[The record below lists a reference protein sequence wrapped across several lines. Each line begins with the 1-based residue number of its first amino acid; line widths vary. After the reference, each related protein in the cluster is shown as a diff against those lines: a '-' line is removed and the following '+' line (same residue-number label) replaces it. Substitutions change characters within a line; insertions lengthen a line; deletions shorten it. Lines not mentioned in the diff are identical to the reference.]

1 MAAETELSRAGF
13 ERPVIKSEDD
23 RYGFTAIA
31 DGLAQSISRLDDN
44 ISTVIGIEGQWGS
57 GKTSLLHLLTEQ
69 LRLHVSQDTEIVAFS
84 PWLISPDE
92 SPVNSLLTTIAARLV
107 KRDQSVKAHASK
119 LSPLVNTLLD
129 YAQQTSRRIA
139 PLARYA
145 GKFISGMD
153 YAADIMD
160 TVANTDLTRREKTAA
175 ELRADIEQS
184 IANLG
189 VNFIVVIDD
198 LDRLEPAQ
206 AIEILRMVR
215 SVADFSRFRY
225 VMCYDRDVLAHAVE
239 KGLDVPDGRLY
250 LQKII
255 PLSFAIPRPES
266 FALRREFREGAL
278 SLWREVNEGEPD
290 EEIIQLLANY
300 VEVYGEALAT
310 PREVNQALN
319 AVRFRYPGL
328 RDYVFFPDLCL
339 LQLLNTANP
348 TFASWVELYL
358 TEWSMVV
365 NRDGYVSEEEQKA
378 LAEALDLALK
388 NFGASRARSM
398 WELASWLPGISGFN
412 DKTVH
417 LFQTVRG
424 ADAELA
430 NSQRRLC
437 SSIYWRYYFSFSAPQ
452 NVMSDADIQEI
463 IKLADRSYIALETRL
478 MESVTTN
485 GISSRTWFEHILTRL
500 TPLVTGKSNTRV
512 QRNLLKFFFRCS
524 DRILP
529 FYQSRDIF
537 FRQEKTGID
546 GLVTQLAR
554 QQLATSRRK
563 AMVFIRHL
571 FGNAEAFGWAVVY
584 LRQSLPAGSENSL
597 DEKIIFTVE
606 EHEQLRQAL
615 KKRLTDSS
623 VQKKILD
630 VPYLSRFLY
639 AWQEIAGA
647 ETVSEWI
654 SGVRLNDREF
664 LQMLLNLRTAVSSS
678 NLGDYLRLNL
688 TRLSSV
694 FGISG
699 LAERFDQIKCR
710 RAPDLFSMIKEVEE
724 AINLNESNQ

>member
-1 MAAETELSRAGF
+1 MADKNELSRAGF
-13 ERPVIKSEDD
+13 EGPVINTEDD

-31 DGLAQSISRLDDN
+31 EGLALSISMLDKS
-44 ISTVIGIEGQWGS
+44 ISTVIGIEGEWGS
-57 GKTSLLHLLTEQ
+57 GKSSLLHLLTAQ
-69 LRLHVSQDTEIVAFS
+69 LKSRITQSTEIIVFS

-92 SPVNSLLTTIAARLV
+92 SPVNSLLTTVAARLA
-107 KRDQSVKAHASK
+107 KRDMTAQARASK
-119 LSPLVNTLLD
+119 ILPLADSLLN
-129 YAQQTSRRIA
+129 YAQQTSRRLA

-145 GKFISGMD
+145 GKFISGME

-160 TVANTDLTRREKTAA
+160 TVADTDLTRREKTAA
-175 ELRADIEQS
+175 EQRADIEQK

-189 VNFIVVIDD
+189 ISFIVVIDD
-198 LDRLEPAQ
+198 LDRVEPAQ
-206 AIEILRMVR
+206 AVEILRMVR
-215 SVADFSRFRY
+215 SVADFSGFRY

-239 KGLDVPDGRLY
+239 RGLGVPDGRLY

-255 PLSFAIPRPES
+255 PLSFALPRPES

-278 SLWREVNEGEPD
+278 SLWREVNEGDPD
-290 EEIIQLLANY
+290 EEMLQLLANY

-339 LQLLNTANP
+339 LQLLNTVNP
-348 TFASWVELYL
+348 AFASWTELYL

-365 NRDGYVSEEEQKA
+365 NRDGYVSKEEQEA
-378 LAEALDLALK
+378 LAQALDQALK
-388 NFGASRARSM
+388 NFGVSRARSM
-398 WELASWLPGISGFN
+398 WELPSWLPGINGFD
-412 DKTVH
+412 DKTVR
-417 LFQTVRG
+417 LFKSVSG

-452 NVMSDADIQEI
+452 NVMSDADLQEI
-463 IKLADRSYIALETRL
+463 IKLADRSYKALETRL

-500 TPLVTGKSNTRV
+500 TPLVTGKANTRV

-546 GLVTQLAR
+546 ALVTQLAR
-554 QQLATSRRK
+554 QQLSASRRK
-563 AMVFIRHL
+563 AMVFIRQL
-571 FGNAEAFGWAVVY
+571 FGNAEAFGWAAVY
-584 LRQSLPAGSENSL
+584 LRQSLPAGSADYL
-597 DEKIIFTVE
+597 DEKTIFTVE

-615 KKRLTDSS
+615 KERLTDNS
-623 VQKKILD
+623 VQKKITAI
-630 VPYLSRFLY
+630 PYLSGFLY
-639 AWQEIAGA
+639 AWRYIAGA

-654 SGVRLNDREF
+654 SGVILNDREF

-678 NLGDYLRLNL
+678 NLGDYLRLDL

-699 LAERFDQIKCR
+699 LAERFDQIKGR
-710 RAPDLFSMIKEVEE
+710 RAPDLFSMIKEVED
-724 AINLNESNQ
+724 AISLNDAN